1 MSDRHAV
8 VIGASM
14 GGLLAA
20 RVVAESH
27 ERVTVVD
34 RDELPP
40 IGAQRKGVP
49 QGRHAHGLLARG
61 RTALEELFPG
71 LTDELVA
78 RGALTGDIQES
89 GRWSNEGRTLCQAP
103 SGLTGLLVSRPL
115 LEGYI
120 RTRLRSQAGVQI
132 EERCSVA
139 GLLTSADG
147 TSVTGVRLADGGGT
161 EREVSADLV
170 VDATGRTSKLPA
182 WLEALGY
189 PAPEQE
195 AVHVGIGYATRQYTR
210 RPDHLNGDVAV
221 ITAPAPPSVRAGV
234 VLAVEDDRWVVTLAG
249 YGDDL
254 PPTDAAGWEAYAH
267 TLPTSDV
274 AEVITSGEPLDDPV
288 PFRYPA
294 SVRRRYERLDRF
306 PAGLLAF
313 GDSICSFNPIYGQ
326 GMTVASLE
334 ALALR
339 DALRSGPS
347 GLAPRFFAQAGRL
360 VDVPWE
366 IAVGTD
372 LRFSHVDGRRTAKV
386 RLVNRY
392 LSRVHVASA
401 VDPVV
406 GTAFLRVVNLIDRP
420 EKLLAPP
427 VAARVLRANLLRASL
442 QRRRSPAVAP
452 AGGAPAPAATT
463 GGV

>member
-1 MSDRHAV
+1 MSERHAV

-20 RVVAESH
+20 RVLAESH
-27 ERVTVVD
+27 DRVTVVD

-40 IGAQRKGVP
+40 VGAQRKGVP
-49 QGRHAHGLLARG
+49 QRRHAHGLLARG
-61 RTALEELFPG
+61 LTALEELFPG

-78 RGALTGDIQES
+78 RGALTGDIQER
-89 GRWSNEGRTLCQAP
+89 GRWSNEGRTLRQAP
-103 SGLTGLLVSRPL
+103 SALTGLLVSRPL

-120 RTRLRSQAGVQI
+120 RSRLRSQAGVQI

-147 TSVTGVRLADGGGT
+147 TRVTGVRVTDGGG
-161 EREVSADLV
+161 ERELAADLV

-210 RPDHLNGDVAV
+210 RPDDLNGDVAV

-254 PPTDAAGWEAYAH
+254 PPTDPAGWEAYAH

-274 AEVITSGEPLDDPV
+274 VEVITSGEPLDDPV

-294 SVRRRYERLDRF
+294 SIRRRYERLDRF
-306 PAGLLAF
+306 PEGLLAF

-339 DALRSGPS
+339 DALRRGPA
-347 GLAPRFFAQAGRL
+347 GLAPRFFTEAGRL

-372 LRFSHVDGRRTAKV
+372 LRFTHVEGRRTAKV

-420 EKLLAPP
+420 EKLLAPT
-427 VAARVLRANLLRASL
+427 VAARVLRANL
-442 QRRRSPAVAP
+442 RRRRPAP
-452 AGGAPAPAATT
+452 AAPAPAPASATA
-463 GGV
+463 

>member
-1 MSDRHAV
+1 MSERHAV

-20 RVVAESH
+20 RALSDTFD
-27 ERVTVVD
+27 RVTLVD
-34 RDELPP
+34 RDALPP
-40 IGAQRKGVP
+40 VGDQRKGVP

-71 LTDELVA
+71 MTEELLA
-78 RGALTGDIQES
+78 RGASTGDIQAR
-89 GRWSNEGRTLCQAP
+89 GRWANEGHTLCQAP

-115 LEGYI
+115 LEGHL
-120 RTRLRSQAGVQI
+120 RARLRSQPGVEI
-132 EERCSVA
+132 LERCSVP
-139 GLLTSADG
+139 GLLTSEDR
-147 TSVTGVRLADGGGT
+147 TRVTGVRLADAGGA
-161 EREVSADLV
+161 ERELAADLV
-170 VDATGRTSKLPA
+170 VDATGRTSKLPG

-189 PAPEQE
+189 SPPEQE
-195 AVHVGIGYATRQYTR
+195 AVHVGIGYSTRQYRR
-210 RPDHLNGDVAV
+210 RPDHLRGDVAV
-221 ITAPAPPSVRAGV
+221 ITAPAPPEARGGV
-234 VLAVEDDRWVVTLAG
+234 VLAVEDDRWIVTLMG
-249 YGDDL
+249 YADDI
-254 PPTDAAGWEAYAH
+254 PPSDPAAWEDFAR

-274 AEVITSGEPLDDPV
+274 AEVVVGGEPLDDPV

-306 PAGLLAF
+306 PRGLLAF
-313 GDSICSFNPIYGQ
+313 GDAICSFNPIYGQ

-339 DALRSGPS
+339 DVLREGD
-347 GLAPRFFAQAGRL
+347 GELAPRFFRLAGRL
-360 VDVPWE
+360 VDVPWD

-372 LRFSHVDGRRTAKV
+372 LRFPHVDGRRTAKV

-392 LSRVHVASA
+392 LSRVHVAA
-401 VDPVV
+401 EVDPVV

-420 EKLLAPP
+420 EKLLTPP
-427 VAARVLRANLLRASL
+427 VAARVLRANL
-442 QRRRSPAVAP
+442 RRRHSPAVVPP
-452 AGGAPAPAATT
+452 AAPAPAATT

>member
-1 MSDRHAV
+1 MSERHAV

-20 RVVAESH
+20 RVLTGSYD
-27 ERVTVVD
+27 RLTLLD
-34 RDELPP
+34 RDHLPP
-40 IGAQRKGVP
+40 PGEQRKGVP

-71 LTDELVA
+71 VTEELVA
-78 RGALTGDIQES
+78 RGALTGDIQAQ
-89 GRWSNEGRTLCQAP
+89 GRWTNDGRTLRQAP

-115 LEGYI
+115 LEGHL
-120 RTRLRSQAGVQI
+120 RERLRADGGV
-132 EERCSVA
+132 EVRERTSVA
-139 GLLTSADG
+139 GLVVADDG
-147 TSVTGVRLADGGGT
+147 RRVTGVRLQGADGV
-161 EREVSADLV
+161 EEELAADLV

-182 WLEALGY
+182 WLEALGF
-189 PAPEQE
+189 PVPETD
-195 AVHVGIGYATRQYTR
+195 AVHVGIGYATCTYRR
-210 RPDHLNGDVAV
+210 RPGDLGGDVAI
-221 ITAPAPPSVRAGV
+221 ITAPAPPSKRGGV

-249 YGDDL
+249 YEGDL
-254 PPTDAAGWEAYAH
+254 PPTDPEGWLAYARS
-267 TLPTSDV
+267 LPTQDV
-274 AEVITSGEPLDDPV
+274 AEVVVGGEALDDPL

-294 SVRRRYERLDRF
+294 SVRRRFERLDRF
-306 PAGLLAF
+306 PDGLLAF

-339 DALRSGPS
+339 DALREGTP
-347 GLAPRFFAQAGRL
+347 GLARRFFRQAGRL

-372 LRFSHVDGRRTAKV
+372 LRFPDVEGRRTPKV

-401 VDPVV
+401 VDPAV
-406 GTAFLRVVNLIDRP
+406 GTAFLRVVNLLDRP
-420 EKLLAPP
+420 EKLLTPA
-427 VAARVLRANLLRASL
+427 VALRVLRANL
-442 QRRRSPAVAP
+442 RRSPGGPP
-452 AGGAPAPAATT
+452 ARPVVPTPAA
-463 GGV
+463 GV